1 MRITVRLQDT
11 PKWRW
16 TVCWWAH
23 AGAQGH
29 EEATKE
35 KNILMKEMTPAQ
47 IAKGQELASEYS
59 EKYVVPFQG
68 D

>member
-1 MRITVRLQDT
+1 MRVTVRLQDT

-16 TVCWWAH
+16 TDCWWAH
-23 AGAQGH
+23 AGAQGQ

-35 KNILMKEMTPAQ
+35 KNILMKEMTPTQ
-47 IAKGQELASEYS
+47 IAKGQELASEYW
-59 EKYVVPFQG
+59 EKYAVPFQG